1 MFTYLTRF
9 RLLVVILNIVMVSS
23 TTAVIGSV
31 IKVSRTGVVVVTA
44 GADVATVGMTA
55 GWNWIASSSSTT
67 TTATTEIIRP
77 RMWMVV
83 MDG

>member
-1 MFTYLTRF
+1 
-9 RLLVVILNIVMVSS
+9 MVNSS
-23 TTAVIGSV
+23 TAVIGSV

-44 GADVATVGMTA
+44 GTDVAAVGVTA
-55 GWNWIASSSSTT
+55 GWDLIASSS

-77 RMWMVV
+77 WMRMVI

>member
-1 MFTYLTRF
+1 
-9 RLLVVILNIVMVSS
+9 MVSS

-44 GADVATVGMTA
+44 GTDVAAVGMTA
-55 GWNWIASSSSTT
+55 GWDWIASSSSSA
-67 TTATTEIIRP
+67 TATAEIIRP

-83 MDG
+83 MDGRRG